1 MSCNFLWDLQFGQPI
16 QYKIMYRFYLIVF
29 IIFVTKI
36 NEYIMVIMDNLQF
49 YLLERLKQ
57 I

>member
-1 MSCNFLWDLQFGQPI
+1 
-16 QYKIMYRFYLIVF
+16 MYRFYLNVF
-29 IIFVTKI
+29 IIFITKI

>member
-16 QYKIMYRFYLIVF
+16 QYKIMYRFYLNVF